1 MILICFEYLSAAA
14 LSNSGVTDNRHCP
27 IRLYAATSDCRS
39 ENDGVGLAMKKFRRS
54 INFRQHFSHLK
65 EMGKV
70 LVDGKYRQIGV
81 PSPSRR
87 QGEAL
92 WSGI

>member
-1 MILICFEYLSAAA
+1 MIPICFEYLSAAA
-14 LSNSGVTDNRHCP
+14 LLNFGVTDNRHCP

-54 INFRQHFSHLK
+54 IKFRRHFSHLK
-65 EMGKV
+65 EMDRV